1 MYNDYKYRISNKYLN
16 VKDNL
21 FENQF
26 KLLSVVIFNTRIRH
40 WSKFLNSIFIC
51 RENIDMFKWRM
62 VRGKH

>member
-40 WSKFLNSIFIC
+40 
-51 RENIDMFKWRM
+51 
-62 VRGKH
+62 